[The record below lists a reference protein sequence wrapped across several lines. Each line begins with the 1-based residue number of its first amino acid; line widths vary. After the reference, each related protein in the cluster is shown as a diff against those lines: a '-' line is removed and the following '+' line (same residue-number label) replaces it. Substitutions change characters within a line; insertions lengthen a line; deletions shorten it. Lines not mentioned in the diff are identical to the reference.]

1 MTDTVDQPLDW
12 DAFWA
17 AAPASA
23 RDTARPG
30 RFAKP
35 DQFRRFFEARS
46 VPATVGSVGCGP
58 ADAEFE
64 LARRYP
70 DTVFHCYDAA
80 ESVIAENRA
89 KAASD
94 GLDNVSFGVA
104 ALPDPDIDRQFDL
117 VYCYATLT
125 YVCDIERAIQCL
137 YDLVREGGHLV
148 FDYPNRHTRAT
159 YRELLP
165 GEVPEEGRFEE
176 RWSLVLD
183 GENLLSHERIHDVL
197 GTWPR
202 SFYAE
207 IDREDPPRDSPCV
220 FVPK

>member
-1 MTDTVDQPLDW
+1 MTDESDHPLDW
-12 DAFWA
+12 DTFWA
-17 AAPASA
+17 ETPETA

-30 RFAKP
+30 RFDKP
-35 DQFRRFFEARS
+35 DQFRRFFDSRDRPE
-46 VPATVGSVGCGP
+46 TFGSVGCGP

-64 LARRYP
+64 LARGYP
-70 DTVFHCYDAA
+70 EVDFHCYDGA
-80 ESVIAENRA
+80 ESVVTENRER
-89 KAASD
+89 AATE
-94 GLDNVSFGVA
+94 GLGNLSFGVA
-104 ALPDPDIDRQFDL
+104 TLPEPEIGRQFDL

-125 YVCDIERAIQCL
+125 YVRDIERAIQCL
-137 YDLVREGGHLV
+137 YDLVREGGDLV

-165 GEVPEEGRFEE
+165 GAVPDEGRFEE
-176 RWSLVLD
+176 RWRFVLD
-183 GENLLSHERIHDVL
+183 GENILSHRRIRDVL

-202 SFYAE
+202 SFYVE